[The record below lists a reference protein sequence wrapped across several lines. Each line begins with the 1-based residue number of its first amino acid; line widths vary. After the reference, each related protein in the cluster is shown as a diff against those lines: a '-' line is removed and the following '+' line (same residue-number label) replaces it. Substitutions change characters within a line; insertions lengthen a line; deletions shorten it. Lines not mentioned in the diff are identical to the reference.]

1 MLNVEI
7 KPCTDKDLTTL
18 QKISIET
25 YTDTFAV
32 HNTAENLHAYLTEAY
47 ASDKLKRELAN
58 PESHFFF
65 LYVDEKLAGYLKV
78 NTGSAQTEDKLKNAL
93 EVERIYVDKEFKR
106 MGLGKR
112 LIEKAL
118 CLAKEYQVEHVW
130 LGVWEYNEP
139 ARKFYEKLGFVYT
152 DSHSFFMGDDE
163 QTDLIVVKS
172 FSENQ

>member
-7 KPCTDKDLTTL
+7 RPCTEEDLDLL

-25 YTDTFAV
+25 YTDTFGA
-32 HNTAENLHAYLTEAY
+32 HNTRENLHAYLTEAY
-47 ASDKLKRELAN
+47 APDKLKRELVN

-65 LYVDEKLAGYLKV
+65 LYVDEQLAGYLKV
-78 NTGSAQTEDKLKNAL
+78 NTGAAQTEDKIANAL
-93 EVERIYVDKEFKR
+93 EVERIYVDKAFKR

-118 CLAKEYQVEHVW
+118 SLAKEYQVENVW
-130 LGVWEYNEP
+130 LGVWEYNEN
-139 ARKFYEKLGFVYT
+139 ARKFYEMLGFVYT

-172 FSENQ
+172 LTEN